1 MKKITYTINFAFIS
15 SNTSSNE
22 LEKEIF
28 IEYLKKMAIENNV
41 REKNNINES
50 PLEFL
55 IIFREIPIK
64 IRLFLYKSFENIK
77 FNNEKIT
84 NIDVIV
90 FIFNILDFN
99 SLQSFN
105 LESFEEFKKN
115 ISFTSRISVLAGIDL
130 EKNNY
135 AESDR
140 ISRNQ
145 MIEKSK
151 ELDVLYTYE
160 IRKNEED
167 ISQFFEKILDDF
179 VLKFYYSSPELFDL
193 AKLYGKELLEKSQ

>member
-1 MKKITYTINFAFIS
+1 MKKITYSINFAFIG

-28 IEYLKKMAIENNV
+28 IEYLKKIAIENNV
-41 REKNNINES
+41 KEINNIHES

-64 IRLFLYKSFENIK
+64 IRVFLYKSFENFK

-90 FIFNILDFN
+90 FIFNIFDSN
-99 SLQSFN
+99 SMNSFN
-105 LESFEEFKKN
+105 NESFEELKKN
-115 ISFTSRISVLAGIDL
+115 LTIKNRISVLAGIDL

-135 AESDR
+135 AERDR

-160 IRKNEED
+160 IKNDNED

-179 VLKFYYSSPELFDL
+179 ILKFYYSSPELFDL

>member
-41 REKNNINES
+41 REKNNIKES

>member
-22 LEKEIF
+22 LGKEIF

-77 FNNEKIT
+77 FINEKIT

-135 AESDR
+135 AKSDR

>member
-1 MKKITYTINFAFIS
+1 LKKITYSINFAFIG

-28 IEYLKKMAIENNV
+28 IEYLKKIAIENNV
-41 REKNNINES
+41 KEINNIHES

-64 IRLFLYKSFENIK
+64 IRVFLYKSFENFK

-90 FIFNILDFN
+90 FIFNIFDSN
-99 SLQSFN
+99 SMNSFN
-105 LESFEEFKKN
+105 NESFEELKKN
-115 ISFTSRISVLAGIDL
+115 LTIKNRISVLAGIDL

-135 AESDR
+135 AERDR

-160 IRKNEED
+160 IKNDNED

-179 VLKFYYSSPELFDL
+179 ILKFYYSSPELFDL

>member
-1 MKKITYTINFAFIS
+1 MKKIIYTINFAFIG
-15 SNTSSNE
+15 SNTTSNE
-22 LEKEIF
+22 LENEIF
-28 IEYLKKMAIENNV
+28 IEYLKKIAIENNIKD
-41 REKNNINES
+41 KNNINES

-64 IRLFLYKSFENIK
+64 IRLFLYKSLEHIR

-84 NIDVIV
+84 NIDVVV
-90 FIFNILDFN
+90 FIFNIFDLN
-99 SLQSFN
+99 SISSFN
-105 LESFEEFKKN
+105 NESLEVLKKDLS
-115 ISFTSRISVLAGIDL
+115 ITSRISVLAGIDL
-130 EKNNY
+130 ENNNNVDKN
-135 AESDR
+135 R
-140 ISRNQ
+140 ISRNE

-151 ELDVLYTYE
+151 DLDVLYTYE
-160 IRKNEED
+160 IKKDDRD

>member
-1 MKKITYTINFAFIS
+1 MKKITYTINFAFIG

>member
-1 MKKITYTINFAFIS
+1 
-15 SNTSSNE
+15 
-22 LEKEIF
+22 
-28 IEYLKKMAIENNV
+28 MAIENNV

>member
-15 SNTSSNE
+15 SNISSNE

-130 EKNNY
+130 ENNNNVDKN
-135 AESDR
+135 R

-151 ELDVLYTYE
+151 DLDVLYTYE
-160 IRKNEED
+160 IKKDDRD